1 MNFFCRFCYQ
11 ELHPKEID
19 ENMLLQGLKLLLV
32 CMVLSLISLMEMAK
46 TLLRVNC

>member
-19 ENMLLQGLKLLLV
+19 ENMLLQV
-32 CMVLSLISLMEMAK
+32 PK
-46 TLLRVNC
+46 TITCLHGSFTNFVNGNGQDITQS